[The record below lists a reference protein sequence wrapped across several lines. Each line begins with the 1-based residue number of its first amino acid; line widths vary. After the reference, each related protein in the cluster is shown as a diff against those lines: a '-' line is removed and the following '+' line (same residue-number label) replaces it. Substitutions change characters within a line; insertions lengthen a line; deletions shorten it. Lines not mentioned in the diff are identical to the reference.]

1 MSLHLNKSSVKVMRD
16 SHKWCPLCEKGLE
29 RTKLQKIKSISQRSG
44 WMVFF
49 TEILSEIDLY
59 CENSR
64 TPDTWNKSLIKSQI
78 VLLAILVP
86 SFSPLACFPTFKCK
100 RIFLPTQEPVNT
112 MLERKMCWFNSQARC
127 KMVRTCNLTSFCASI
142 SLAVKWDS
150 CYQHPHLTVLIWGS
164 NKIKR

>member
-44 WMVFF
+44 WMVFLLRF
-49 TEILSEIDLY
+49 FQKLICTVKTAEHLTLEINLLF
-59 CENSR
+59 
-64 TPDTWNKSLIKSQI
+64 SQI

-150 CYQHPHLTVLIWGS
+150 CYQHPHLTVLI
-164 NKIKR
+164 